1 MQALKSYLLYLT
13 EDAKKQEKK
22 KRKRKEEEDDVEA
35 SKPDTFTEKLVTNLL
50 KNLIVS

>member
-22 KRKRKEEEDDVEA
+22 KRKKKEEDDVEA

>member
-22 KRKRKEEEDDVEA
+22 KKKKKEEDDVEA